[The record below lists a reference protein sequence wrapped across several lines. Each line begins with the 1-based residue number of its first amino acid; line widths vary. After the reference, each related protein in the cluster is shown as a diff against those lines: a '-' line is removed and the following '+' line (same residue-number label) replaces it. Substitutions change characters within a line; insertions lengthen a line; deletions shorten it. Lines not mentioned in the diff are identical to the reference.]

1 MDMDKG
7 IQIAIDGPAAAGK
20 STIAKITATKL
31 GYTYI
36 DTGAMYRAL
45 TYKALEEHIDV
56 YDDDALTRLLERI
69 VIELT
74 PTEEG
79 QIVRVDGEDITE
91 AIRSQEV
98 TSNVSATAAQPHV
111 RELMVEKQRLLA
123 NSKGV
128 VMDGRDIGTAVLP
141 NAELKIFMTASVEER
156 AERRFAENT
165 KRGINRSM
173 DELCQDIADRDKAD
187 TERIASPLKQASD
200 AIFID
205 TTSMSIEQVADEI
218 IQHAEER
225 KRP

>member
-1 MDMDKG
+1 MDKG

-69 VIELT
+69 DIELT

-200 AIFID
+200 AVFID

>member
-1 MDMDKG
+1 MNKG

-20 STIAKITATKL
+20 STIAKITANKL

-69 VIELT
+69 DIELT
-74 PTEEG
+74 PAEEG

-91 AIRSQEV
+91 AIRSQVV

-156 AERRFAENT
+156 AERRYAENT
-165 KRGINRSM
+165 KRGIMRSM
-173 DELCQDIADRDKAD
+173 EELCQDIANRDKAD
-187 TERIASPLKQASD
+187 TERAASPLMQAND

-218 IQHAEER
+218 IELAEKR

>member
-1 MDMDKG
+1 MDKG

-74 PTEEG
+74 PTKEG

-173 DELCQDIADRDKAD
+173 EELCQDIADRDKAD

-218 IQHAEER
+218 IRHAEER

>member
-1 MDMDKG
+1 MDKG

-56 YDDDALTRLLERI
+56 YDDEALTHLLERI
-69 VIELT
+69 DIELT

-173 DELCQDIADRDKAD
+173 AQLCKDIADRDKAD

>member
-1 MDMDKG
+1 MDKG

-173 DELCQDIADRDKAD
+173 EELCQDIADRDKAD

-218 IQHAEER
+218 IRHAEER